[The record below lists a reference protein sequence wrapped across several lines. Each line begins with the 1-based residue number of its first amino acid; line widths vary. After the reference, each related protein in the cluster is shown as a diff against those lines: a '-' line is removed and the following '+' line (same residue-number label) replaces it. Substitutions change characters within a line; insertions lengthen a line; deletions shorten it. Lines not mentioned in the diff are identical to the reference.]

1 MRRLAATV
9 LAIILLLITRPAI
22 ALPAGYESRVRD
34 YVESEMASL
43 DIPGAAVV
51 IVEGDEIIFA
61 QGFGMAG
68 RDRAVTPSTPFHLA
82 SVSKSLTA
90 FGAMQQIEAGNLS
103 LEAHLGDLLPELVAS
118 ETAPITVSN
127 LIGHTTGWTVYDG
140 LVNRVDPDLSATAL
154 ESNVR
159 RLLET
164 PLSHSIGEF
173 EYSNANYDVLGYLI
187 ERVAGESFGSYMTN
201 HVFAP
206 LGMSNSHASEAAAI
220 EGGVADGH
228 YPFLGIVRPRPM
240 LYVPG
245 STPSAYLAA
254 SAEDLGR
261 FLIAHLNQGR
271 YGETSVLS
279 PEGISVLHQPFYR
292 YDSTAGYAGGLEFWP
307 LWGSGEVAGDG
318 EPRTY
323 EVPMILEHGGD
334 SESYASSIL
343 LVPAADIGVVVLLN
357 INDESASSRFHQM
370 HVGIANLLLGN
381 EAPPTVQFEGTLE
394 RYARPILGVV
404 VVLSALR
411 AIFSW
416 SRWQR
421 KRRTRPSLFQHLIL
435 PALIDL
441 VLVAALWW
449 LLVDSGQAP
458 LTVVRQSVPDIVLLV
473 IVSSVILLGLAVVRI
488 VLWSRRLQRA

>member
-1 MRRLAATV
+1 MRRLASTA
-9 LAIILLLITRPAI
+9 LAIILLLNTKLAI
-22 ALPAGYESRVRD
+22 ALPVGYESRVRD

-51 IVEGDEIIFA
+51 VVEGSEIVFA

-68 RDRAVTPSTPFHLA
+68 RDRAVTPGTPFHLA

-103 LEAHLGDLLPELVAS
+103 LENRLGELLPDMVVGD
-118 ETAPITVSN
+118 TAAITVAN
-127 LIGHTTGWTVYDG
+127 LIGHTTGWTEYDG
-140 LVNRVDPDLSATAL
+140 LVNRVDPDLSATSL

-187 ERVAGESFGSYMTN
+187 ERVAGESYASYMTN
-201 HVFAP
+201 QVFAP
-206 LGMSNSHASEAAAI
+206 LGIGNSHTSEAAAI
-220 EGGVADGH
+220 EAGVADGH

-240 LYVPG
+240 LYVPS
-245 STPSAYLAA
+245 STPSAYLAG

-271 YGETSVLS
+271 YGGTQVLS
-279 PEGISVLHQPFYR
+279 PAGITALHQPFFH

-323 EVPMILEHGGD
+323 EVPMILEHEGD

-343 LVPAADIGVVVLLN
+343 LVPAAGVGVVVLLN
-357 INDESASSRFHQM
+357 INDESAPSRFHQM

-404 VVLSALR
+404 IVLFALR

-421 KRRTRPSLFQHLIL
+421 NPRTRPSFFQHVIG
-435 PALIDL
+435 PALIDMA
-441 VLVAALWW
+441 LVAALWW
-449 LLVDSGQAP
+449 LLVDSAQAP
-458 LTVVRQSVPDIVLLV
+458 LTVMRQSVPDIVLLA
-473 IVSSVILLGLAVVRI
+473 IVSSVILLGLTVVRT
-488 VLWSRRLQRA
+488 VLWLRRLQRA

>member
-61 QGFGMAG
+61 QGFGIAG
-68 RDRAVTPSTPFHLA
+68 RDRAVTPTTPFHLA

-103 LEAHLGDLLPELVAS
+103 LETRLGDLLPELVAS
-118 ETAPITVSN
+118 DTAPITVSN

-187 ERVAGESFGSYMTN
+187 ERVAGESFGTYMTN
-201 HVFAP
+201 QVFAP

-228 YPFLGIVRPRPM
+228 YPFLGIVRPRSM

-245 STPSAYLAA
+245 STPSAFLAA
-254 SAEDLGR
+254 SAEDLGH

-271 YGETSVLS
+271 YGDTNVLS
-279 PEGISVLHQPFYR
+279 PEGISALHQPFYH

-307 LWGSGEVAGDG
+307 LWGSGEIAGDG

-334 SESYASSIL
+334 SEAYASSIL

-357 INDESASSRFHQM
+357 INDESASSRFHQI

-421 KRRTRPSLFQHLIL
+421 KRSARPSFFQHLII

-488 VLWSRRLQRA
+488 VLWSRRSQRA

>member
-1 MRRLAATV
+1 MRRLASAV
-9 LAIILLLITRPAI
+9 LAIILLLSTRPAI

-51 IVEGDEIIFA
+51 VVEGDEIVFA

-68 RDRAVTPSTPFHLA
+68 RDQAVTPGTPFHLA

-103 LEAHLGDLLPELVAS
+103 LESRLGDLLPELVAG

-127 LIGHTTGWTVYDG
+127 LIGHTTGWTEYDG

-164 PLSHSIGEF
+164 PLSHSIGEY

-201 HVFAP
+201 QVFAP
-206 LGMSNSHASEAAAI
+206 LGMSNSHASEAAAN

-228 YPFLGIVRPRPM
+228 YPFLGMVRPRPM

-261 FLIAHLNQGR
+261 FLIAHLNEGR
-271 YGETSVLS
+271 YGETQVLS
-279 PEGISVLHQPFYR
+279 PAGITALHQPFFR

-307 LWGSGEVAGDG
+307 LWGSGEIAGDG

-343 LVPAADIGVVVLLN
+343 LVPAAEIGVVVLLN
-357 INDESASSRFHQM
+357 INDESAPSRFHQM

-394 RYARPILGVV
+394 RYARPILGLVM
-404 VVLSALR
+404 VLFALR

-421 KRRTRPSLFQHLIL
+421 KRTTRPSFFQHVII
-435 PALIDL
+435 PALIDM

-449 LLVDSGQAP
+449 LILDSAQAP
-458 LTVVRQSVPDIVLLV
+458 LTLVRQSVPDIVLMA
-473 IVSSVILLGLAVVRI
+473 IVSSVILLGLAVVRT

>member
-1 MRRLAATV
+1 MRRLALTV
-9 LAIILLLITRPAI
+9 LAIVLLLNVKPAI

-51 IVEGDEIIFA
+51 VVEGDEIVFA

-68 RDRAVTPSTPFHLA
+68 SGRAVTPGTPFHLA

-103 LEAHLGDLLPELVAS
+103 LESRLGDLLPDMAAG
-118 ETAPITVSN
+118 ETAAITVAN
-127 LIGHTTGWTVYDG
+127 LIGHTTGWAEYDG

-187 ERVAGESFGSYMTN
+187 ERVAGESFGSYMTSQ
-201 HVFAP
+201 VFAP

-220 EGGVADGH
+220 AGGVADGH

-261 FLIAHLNQGR
+261 FLIAHLNEGR
-271 YGETSVLS
+271 YGETQVLS
-279 PEGISVLHQPFYR
+279 PAGIIALHQPFFR

-307 LWGSGEVAGDG
+307 LWGSGKIAGDG

-343 LVPAADIGVVVLLN
+343 LVPAEGIGVVVLLN
-357 INDESASSRFHQM
+357 INDESAPSRFHQM
-370 HVGIANLLLGN
+370 HIGIANLLLGN

-404 VVLSALR
+404 TVLFALR

-421 KRRTRPSLFQHLIL
+421 NRRARPSFFQHVIV
-435 PALIDL
+435 PALIDMA
-441 VLVAALWW
+441 LVAALWW
-449 LLVDSGQAP
+449 LLVDSAQAP
-458 LTVVRQSVPDIVLLV
+458 LTVMRQSVPDIVLLA
-473 IVSSVILLGLAVVRI
+473 IVSSVILLGLTVVRT
-488 VLWSRRLQRA
+488 VLWSRRSQRA

>member
-1 MRRLAATV
+1 MRRLASTV
-9 LAIILLLITRPAI
+9 LAIILLLNTRPAL

-34 YVESEMASL
+34 YIESEMVSL

-51 IVEGDEIIFA
+51 VVEGDEIVFA
-61 QGFGMAG
+61 EGFGMAG

-103 LEAHLGDLLPELVAS
+103 LENRLGDLLPDMVAG
-118 ETAPITVSN
+118 ETAAVTVAN
-127 LIGHTTGWTVYDG
+127 LIGHTTGWTEYDG

-201 HVFAP
+201 QVFAP
-206 LGMSNSHASEAAAI
+206 LGMNNSHASEAAAI

-271 YGETSVLS
+271 YGETQVLS
-279 PEGISVLHQPFYR
+279 PAGITALHQPFFR
-292 YDSTAGYAGGLEFWP
+292 HDSTAGYAGGFEFWP

-323 EVPMILEHGGD
+323 EVPMILEHAGD

-343 LVPAADIGVVVLLN
+343 LVPAAGVGVVVLLN
-357 INDESASSRFHQM
+357 INDESAPSRFHQM

-394 RYARPILGVV
+394 RYARPILAVV
-404 VVLSALR
+404 IVLFALR

-421 KRRTRPSLFQHLIL
+421 NRRTKPSFFQHVVV
-435 PALIDL
+435 PALIDMA
-441 VLVAALWW
+441 LVAALWW
-449 LLVDSGQAP
+449 LLVVSAQAP
-458 LTVVRQSVPDIVLLV
+458 LTVMRQSVPDIVLLA
-473 IVSSVILLGLAVVRI
+473 IVASVILLGWTVVRT